1 MDKTDLKV
9 ALLDMSVKY
18 SENSTLRVA
27 TSSIPVIGAALD
39 LLFSGKGSK
48 WQTERVEQCLK
59 ELSDRLDG
67 VSGSVQELNEDFYD
81 LSIGVLE
88 GVVKTKSKQ
97 KIKHFANILANKVL
111 DENFGWDDAQIALSI
126 LSEMNDVYIQILGVM
141 NRLEPYIVQDS
152 NQEKITSLVGKKV
165 IFMSENSF
173 KTSRTAQKLGIFNLL
188 PQYANVILE
197 VACAD
202 LCAKGFLFDETVRLI
217 GPHDKPIYSLTPNA
231 EWFINHIS
239 DHEL

>member
-81 LSIGVLE
+81 CNGQ
-88 GVVKTKSKQ
+88 VK
-97 KIKHFANILANKVL
+97 L
-111 DENFGWDDAQIALSI
+111 
-126 LSEMNDVYIQILGVM
+126 
-141 NRLEPYIVQDS
+141 
-152 NQEKITSLVGKKV
+152 
-165 IFMSENSF
+165 
-173 KTSRTAQKLGIFNLL
+173 
-188 PQYANVILE
+188 
-197 VACAD
+197 
-202 LCAKGFLFDETVRLI
+202 
-217 GPHDKPIYSLTPNA
+217 
-231 EWFINHIS
+231 
-239 DHEL
+239 